1 METVGIVGLG
11 LLGHAVVL
19 RFRAKGHDVVGYDIL
34 PEKVRGLIALGGKG
48 ASSAEEVARASD
60 AVCTILPSE
69 AAVEEAILG
78 PSGIVA
84 AGRPGQTVIQV
95 STISPTLTERLARE
109 VQACGLAFLDS
120 PVSGTSAMVARGEG
134 IILIGGTRAL
144 FDRWR
149 SLLEAILPRVV
160 YVGAAGQAMVA
171 KLAANL
177 LVGVNTLAAAEALVM
192 TEKAGLDPN
201 VVLEI
206 LGGGAASSRMLEV
219 RGPMIVQRQFPPQMK
234 LDLFLKDLSL
244 IVEAGEQLGA
254 SLPLT
259 RVAQQLYAAAKAAGH
274 GEEDLASVVTALER
288 LGQRAVKGK
297 IKSSE

>member
-1 METVGIVGLG
+1 MRRIGIIGLG
-11 LLGHAVVL
+11 LLGHAVASRL
-19 RFRAKGHDVVGYDIL
+19 RAKGHDVVGYDIL
-34 PEKVRGLIALGGKG
+34 PEKVQGLIALGGKG
-48 ASSAEEVARASD
+48 ASSAEEVARVSD

-109 VQACGLAFLDS
+109 VQARGLAFLDS

-134 IILIGGTRAL
+134 IILIGGTRTL

-149 SLLEAILPRVV
+149 PLLEVILPRVV

-206 LGGGAASSRMLEV
+206 LSGGAASSRMLEV
-219 RGPMIVQRQFPPQMK
+219 RGPMIVQRQFPAQMK

-244 IVEAGEQLGA
+244 IMEVGERLGA